1 MCVHILLLAA
11 IYVWHIGRYKAN
23 KSYLIELTKYVISTF
38 FINNKICKS
47 NAKKFNIF
55 QFFSG
60 LGSSLISAQ
69 VDAVLFETYDS
80 KLGLIRGLCFTGQ
93 AVGQSV
99 FPHILYILIQYYG
112 YQFSYLLLAAIIL
125 QTLPAV
131 MLLKVDAARKSSY
144 FTRYKELSQ
153 TFMVYQNEA
162 LDNCYGTELQL
173 HNLSKKCWKSPS
185 DDNLHRVEDID
196 YDDGNVIETITP
208 PPSPEEKR
216 RNIFGVEILP
226 EIPEESEE
234 EDDQS
239 ISNFNK
245 NKKRLS
251 FAIKRLST
259 LGDNIDGCII
269 NQVRKDSRSNDVNDT
284 RDYSELEVTYETI
297 APITDIKTEKIFNS
311 FGFRCRSTYVNMKR
325 KLWMPSYRVYRIRR
339 RILYLMYNI
348 NDTFIKPLTR
358 SLSCGK
364 FYPALLLSFT
374 KLSLMAIGIVYL
386 PMIGL
391 QMQPK
396 LAILETNF
404 FMSLHGFT
412 WLCFLLSTPWL
423 AQTPKRNFKYVVVG
437 GLIISTC
444 ACFGN

>member
-1 MCVHILLLAA
+1 M
-11 IYVWHIGRYKAN
+11 
-23 KSYLIELTKYVISTF
+23 
-38 FINNKICKS
+38 
-47 NAKKFNIF
+47 
-55 QFFSG
+55 
-60 LGSSLISAQ
+60 
-69 VDAVLFETYDS
+69 FETYDTR
-80 KLGLIRGLCFTGQ
+80 LGLIRGLCFTGQ
-93 AVGQSV
+93 AVGQSI
-99 FPHILYILIQYYG
+99 FPHVLYMLIQFYG
-112 YQFSYLLLAAIIL
+112 YQFSYILLAAIIL

-131 MLLKVDAARKSSY
+131 LILKVDEAKKSSY

-153 TFMVYQNEA
+153 TFMVYQNDA
-162 LDNCYGTELQL
+162 LDNFYGTELQL
-173 HNLSKKCWKSPS
+173 HSLSKKCWKSPS

-226 EIPEESEE
+226 EIPEESEDE
-234 EDDQS
+234 TDDQS
-239 ISNFNK
+239 ISSVNI

-269 NQVRKDSRSNDVNDT
+269 NQVRKDSKSSNDVNDSK
-284 RDYSELEVTYETI
+284 DYSELEVTYETI
-297 APITDIKTEKIFNS
+297 SPTTDIQTEKIFNS
-311 FGFRCRSTYVNMKR
+311 FGFRCRSAYVNMKR
-325 KLWMPSYRVYRIRR
+325 KLWIPSYRVYRIRR

-348 NDTFIKPLTR
+348 NDTFFKPLTR

-374 KLSLMAIGIVYL
+374 KLCLMAIGIVYL

-396 LAILETNF
+396 LAMLETNF

-412 WLCFLLSTPWL
+412 WICFLLSTPWL
-423 AQTPKRNFKYVVVG
+423 AQTPKRNFKYVAVG

-444 ACFGN
+444 ACFGKYS